1 MPQGSTT
8 KGYQYISPNLSFPC
22 NGVVSKWKLEVME
35 RSSAVFLQVWR
46 PNGTDYSRV
55 AETVHY
61 KPWSD
66 TTVEVITSM
75 TVSAGD
81 VIGIFSPR
89 HVGVEV
95 ELAPVPDHTLLQGSR
110 SDNAFSPSGVF
121 HDNDVSSTVVGS
133 SPLVSVAFGKTT
145 S

>member
-1 MPQGSTT
+1 MPQGSTA

-22 NGVVSKWKLEVME
+22 NGVVSKWKLGVAAD
-35 RSSAVFLQVWR
+35 STPIYLQVWR

-61 KPWSD
+61 KPWSE
-66 TTVEVITSM
+66 TTVEVITDM

-89 HVGVEV
+89 YVGVEI

-110 SDNAFSPSGVF
+110 SDNTFSPSGVF
-121 HDNDVSSTVVGS
+121 YDSDVSSTVVGS
-133 SPLVSVAFGKTT
+133 SPLVSVAFGETP
-145 S
+145 